1 MAEIWDL
8 DEEGLLRYGALTQ
21 DEPELVETLSL
32 QGSYAGKIRT
42 IGSAFRHFRSLRS
55 LDLSRNVISSLEG
68 IEYLCSLQILNLYYN
83 NISSEVEVVRLQCL
97 PVLQELD
104 LRLNPFVNN
113 DANSRLIIVHMLQ
126 TLKKLDEQ
134 EVLENERKVAKLRFI
149 QLGNRGNVL
158 CDKDKKRDSTGKDCT
173 DIEKSLLEAA
183 SDSDIKIETKSSRRC
198 FFPPLT
204 QEGSDVS
211 LSILETQDTAR
222 LILQASVGEDSSED
236 KEYKSKKSLSQSRGG
251 FKQEE
256 CLLGAA
262 MPKDSFRGAATSSE
276 PLPQGQ
282 ESAQDMP
289 GHQSTPSSIR
299 FSHVA
304 SVLSQFLELIDQH
317 WRGSA
322 SLLLN
327 NKFLDVAKDMIL
339 SLNPAPAYQ
348 DVPILAE
355 EKPKASPRRD
365 PEVKE
370 STRLLDSPGSL
381 EMLKEK
387 FIRLLKENLI
397 LNDQAQK
404 MEGASLD
411 FDISGKSLLSY
422 DDLLKKNQ
430 QLNFQI
436 IYLTQEVARLK
447 KVEEASQ
454 LLHLTQRSLVKTNE
468 YLLQQLNKD
477 QVQPSEKI

>member
-21 DEPELVETLSL
+21 DERELVETLSL

-42 IGSAFRHFRSLRS
+42 IGNAFRHFKSLRS

-68 IEYLCSLQILNLYYN
+68 IEYLCSLQVLNLYYN
-83 NISSEVEVVRLQCL
+83 NISSEVEVIRLQSL
-97 PVLQELD
+97 PLLQELD

-113 DANSRLIIVHMLQ
+113 DANSRLFIVNMLQ

-158 CDKDKKRDSTGKDCT
+158 CDKDKKRENSGKDSAE
-173 DIEKSLLEAA
+173 IEKSSFEAA
-183 SDSDIKIETKSSRRC
+183 SDSDINIETSVDFLAKC
-198 FFPPLT
+198 LVT
-204 QEGSDVS
+204 GSYGHGGFK
-211 LSILETQDTAR
+211 TCHQDGDSAR
-222 LILQASVGEDSSED
+222 LVLQSHASEDSLED
-236 KEYKSKKSLSQSRGG
+236 REHKSKKSVSQSRGG

-256 CLLGAA
+256 CPPAAA
-262 MPKDSFRGAATSSE
+262 MPKDSLRGATCSE
-276 PLPQGQ
+276 PHPRGQ

-299 FSHVA
+299 ISHVA

-339 SLNPAPAYQ
+339 SLNPSPAYQ
-348 DVPILAE
+348 DAPILAE
-355 EKPKASPRRD
+355 EKLKASSRRD
-365 PEVKE
+365 PEVE
-370 STRLLDSPGSL
+370 STRPLDSP

-411 FDISGKSLLSY
+411 SSSSGKSFLSY

-430 QLNFQI
+430 QLNFQV

-454 LLHLTQRSLVKTNE
+454 LLHLTQRCLVKTNE

-477 QVQPSEKI
+477 QVQSSEKI

>member
-1 MAEIWDL
+1 QSFL
-8 DEEGLLRYGALTQ
+8 HS
-21 DEPELVETLSL
+21 PE
-32 QGSYAGKIRT
+32 
-42 IGSAFRHFRSLRS
+42 
-55 LDLSRNVISSLEG
+55 
-68 IEYLCSLQILNLYYN
+68 
-83 NISSEVEVVRLQCL
+83 
-97 PVLQELD
+97 
-104 LRLNPFVNN
+104 
-113 DANSRLIIVHMLQ
+113 
-126 TLKKLDEQ
+126 
-134 EVLENERKVAKLRFI
+134 KVAQERS
-149 QLGNRGNVL
+149 QL
-158 CDKDKKRDSTGKDCT
+158 TF
-173 DIEKSLLEAA
+173 
-183 SDSDIKIETKSSRRC
+183 SDTKSSSNSPVEKS
-198 FFPPLT
+198 PPKPKTSNFNHDTLLGINLKPLNQIRSYQLT
-204 QEGSDVS
+204 VV
-211 LSILETQDTAR
+211 LNLESYDTHSPTCGK
-222 LILQASVGEDSSED
+222 ILQAEERSNNSRNFSLFFSSIALSPSFHIPCVCPTCCKTFLTSSFSPSDSLTPTLSFLNSRRNDLHENRDPALLSSVEQQLAPSLRGETPIPCAFQSNRPTATGNSNENFLLSDSSED